1 MVKSNAH
8 IIHNERAKFLGYL
21 NKAGLR
27 VSQGRELVFSQVM
40 TTHGHFTAEELAK
53 TFAEKRSNVSRATV
67 YRVLRDL
74 LEAGIIRETAFGDK
88 HHHFEHVY
96 DEKPHH
102 HAQCV
107 RCHCFI
113 EFPDMKEDKVYH
125 PYLEKQGFKILGHEM
140 HFYGICRD
148 CSAVGRNDGK

>member
-1 MVKSNAH
+1 MVKADST
-8 IIHNERAKFLGYL
+8 IIRDERVRFLQHL
-21 NKAGLR
+21 SKAGLR

-40 TTHGHFTAEELAK
+40 HTHGHFTAEDLAK
-53 TFAEKRSNVSRATV
+53 ACIEQRLNVSRATV

-96 DEKPHH
+96 DENPHH

-107 RCHCFI
+107 RCHHFI
-113 EFPDMKEDKVYH
+113 EFPDRKEDKVYH
-125 PYLEKQGFKILGHEM
+125 PYLKKQGFQILGHEM
-140 HFYGICRD
+140 HFYGICKECREK
-148 CSAVGRNDGK
+148 G

>member
-1 MVKSNAH
+1 MV
-8 IIHNERAKFLGYL
+8 IHDERDQIFAILSL
-21 NKAGLR
+21 SGLR
-27 VSQGRELVFSQVM
+27 VSQGRELIFDQVM
-40 TTHGHFTAEELAK
+40 RTHGHFTAEELAK
-53 TFAEKRSNVSRATV
+53 ECLQRRNLNVSRPTV
-67 YRVLRDL
+67 YRVLHDL

-107 RCHCFI
+107 RCHSFI
-113 EFPDMKEDKVYH
+113 EFPDRKEDEVYH

-140 HFYGICRD
+140 HFYGICRK
-148 CSAVGRNDGK
+148 CQEKE

>member
-1 MVKSNAH
+1 MEKTAPQ
-8 IIHNERAKFLGYL
+8 IILNERTKFLNYL
-21 NKAGLR
+21 TRSGLHT
-27 VSQGRELVFSQVM
+27 SQGRELIFSKVM
-40 TTHGHFTAEELAK
+40 TTHGHFTAEGLAK
-53 TFAEKRSNVSRATV
+53 ECSQKNLNVSRATV

-107 RCHCFI
+107 RCHSFI
-113 EFPDMKEDKVYH
+113 EFPDMKEDKTYH
-125 PYLEKQGFKILGHEM
+125 PFLKKQNFKILGHEM
-140 HFYGICRD
+140 HFYGICKK
-148 CSAVGRNDGK
+148 CLGKGEL